1 MGRWGEV
8 RQFERVEEFGW
19 LDMVGGSW
27 TERKSDTF
35 EDDLQDLGLNKW
47 VDDGTFTKKRF
58 WGRKSHE
65 QINFGQ
71 IILDR

>member
-35 EDDLQDLGLNKW
+35 EDDL
-47 VDDGTFTKKRF
+47 
-58 WGRKSHE
+58 
-65 QINFGQ
+65 
-71 IILDR
+71 